1 MARPVKLEP
10 RPSIP
15 PGPYLVAGL
24 AKAGA
29 AAAAALRST
38 TDEPVVAW
46 DEHRCDPTEAA
57 ASRLSAL
64 GVEIVFGEPDGLLD
78 RHGGFG
84 SIVKSPGIPGDIDL
98 LAAARARGIPVIDE
112 LELGWRLAD
121 GKLIAV
127 TGTNGKST
135 TVALLR
141 RALERAGME
150 ALVAG
155 NSDLGP
161 ALSAVPHDGAEW
173 IVCEVSSFQLE
184 ATTHFLP
191 QAALLTNL
199 THDHLHRH
207 GTMAAYGECKRRM
220 FVRGDRAVPG
230 AAINL
235 DDDFGHDL
243 AGDIERRGGRVAG
256 FGRSSEAEFR
266 MLACEWSRDEGRVS
280 LSTPGGGVE
289 LVTRLP
295 GLHNAYN
302 VAGAA
307 ALCHLLGLDEGTTAA
322 ALSEAPNVPGRWEPV
337 DEGQPFDAI
346 VDYAHNTE
354 GMTNV
359 LETARAVAAGRGG
372 TVRTV
377 SGAGGG
383 NDPSKRPAMGR
394 ELRRLS
400 DQLILT
406 EGNSR
411 GEPGAEVI
419 ADLLEGAEPTA
430 GATLEVIPDRRLAI
444 RRALSCAQPGDIVLV
459 LGRGAM
465 PRLLASTSGDGPAF
479 DDRVVVREELRALA
493 P

>member
-1 MARPVKLEP
+1 MNTQP
-10 RPSIP
+10 RPPVP
-15 PGPYLVAGL
+15 PGPYVVAGL

-29 AAAAALRST
+29 AAAAALRSVIE
-38 TDEPVVAW
+38 EPVIAW
-46 DEHRCDPTEAA
+46 DEHRCEPTEAA
-57 ASRLSAL
+57 AVRLSAL
-64 GVEIVFGEPDGLLD
+64 GVEVVFGHPDGLLD
-78 RHGGFG
+78 SNGGVRCV
-84 SIVKSPGIPGDIDL
+84 VKSPGIPADIPL
-98 LAAARARGIPVIDE
+98 IAAAEARGIPVIDE
-112 LELGWRLAD
+112 LELGWRL
-121 GKLIAV
+121 GSHRLIAV

-135 TVALLR
+135 TVALLQ
-141 RALERAGME
+141 RALERAGMTTV
-150 ALVAG
+150 VAG

-161 ALSAVPHDGAEW
+161 ALSAVPAAEADW
-173 IVCEVSSFQLE
+173 IICEVSSFQLE
-184 ATTHFLP
+184 ATTDFLP
-191 QAALLTNL
+191 EVALFTNL

-207 GTMAAYGECKRRM
+207 GTMAAYGESKRGM
-220 FVRGDRAVPG
+220 FVRGDRAVSL
-230 AAINL
+230 AAVNV
-235 DDDFGHDL
+235 DDEFGRQL
-243 AGDIERRGGRVAG
+243 AEEIERRGGQVAR
-256 FGRSSEAEFR
+256 FGRSSGAEFR
-266 MLACEWSRDEGRVS
+266 VLGCEWSRDEGRVT
-280 LSTPGGGVE
+280 LAAPGGPVE

-307 ALCHLLGLDEGTTAA
+307 ALCHLIGLDERATEA
-322 ALSEAPNVPGRWEPV
+322 ALSEAAGVPGRWEPI

-346 VDYAHNTE
+346 VDFAHNTDALRS
-354 GMTNV
+354 V
-359 LETARAVAAGRGG
+359 LETARVVAAGREGA
-372 TVRTV
+372 VRTV

-383 NDPSKRPAMGR
+383 NDPFKRPAMGR

-411 GEPGAEVI
+411 GEPGSSVI
-419 ADLLEGAEPTA
+419 ADLLEGAE
-430 GATLEVIPDRRLAI
+430 ATEGGSLEVIADRRLAI